1 MSHTEHEEP
10 ILRTSPARVGKMLA
24 IIIGLIVVGAVIF
37 FANWDYWISSPPLVS
52 QPKQDTTKGP
62 AVATGKEIKVS
73 LKFIES
79 PDFRTL
85 AFNALPGEDGNNP
98 EIQANVGDK
107 IIFDVTNAGKSFHS
121 FGVLTAPEE
130 GEPQEELHIPIPGTE
145 IKDPNNPMKPGET
158 GQSTFVP
165 TDAGTYYYIC
175 TVPGHRE
182 QGMEGKIVV
191 GEAKPAGQAAAPTGN
206 KVSFDLNFIESSDFR
221 TLAFNAL
228 PGESGNN
235 PEIKVKSGD
244 SVTIKVKNAGKSFH
258 SFGILTNPEDPTTVI
273 SGTEIRDPNNPLKP
287 GEEGEAT
294 FTVGAPGT
302 YYYIC
307 TVPGHALQGMKGS
320 FIVE

>member
-1 MSHTEHEEP
+1 MSHTEHEDP

-24 IIIGLIVVGAVIF
+24 IMIGLIVVGAVIF
-37 FANWDYWISSPPLVS
+37 FANWDYWISSPPAVS
-52 QPKQDTTKGP
+52 QPKQGEIKGP
-62 AVATGKEIKVS
+62 AAATGKEIKIS
-73 LKFIES
+73 LKFVES

-121 FGVLTAPEE
+121 FGVLTNSEDLATV
-130 GEPQEELHIPIPGTE
+130 ISGTT
-145 IKDPNNPMKPGET
+145 IKDPNNPLKPSEG
-158 GQSTFVP
+158 GRSTFVP
-165 TDAGTYYYIC
+165 EKEGTYYYVC
-175 TVPGHRE
+175 TVPGHAL
-182 QGMEGKIVV
+182 QGMIGKITV

-206 KVSFDLNFIESSDFR
+206 KVSFDLNFIESSDFK
-221 TLAFNAL
+221 TMAFNAL

-244 SVTIKVKNAGKSFH
+244 SVTIKAKNAGKSFH
-258 SFGILTNPEDPTTVI
+258 SFGVVINPEDPTTVV
-273 SGTEIRDPNNPLKP
+273 SGSAIRDANNPLKP
-287 GEEGEAT
+287 GQEGETT
-294 FTVGAPGT
+294 FTAGAPGT

-307 TVPGHALQGMKGS
+307 TVPGHALQGMKGN